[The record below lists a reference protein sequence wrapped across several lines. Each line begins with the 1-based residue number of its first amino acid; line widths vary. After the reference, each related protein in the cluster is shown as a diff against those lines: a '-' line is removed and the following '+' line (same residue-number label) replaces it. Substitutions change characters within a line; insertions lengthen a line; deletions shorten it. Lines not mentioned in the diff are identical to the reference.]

1 MIEIWTYDYSKDID
15 LPIRSDYIK
24 PNKDRPD
31 RNEIDTFQDYELTQ
45 CIVYELAIR
54 NPRYKEEVDYVIE
67 FYNEHKKDIDFSIIN
82 RGKPIERKKGQHI
95 THSKFLELKRL
106 INNIEVIPFNFEDN
120 TLEYKDIK
128 RFDEEFYKLLD
139 FIMEHQSKKGIES
152 TIFKKK
158 KKLIDK
164 TDILEE
170 EGFWVETKI
179 ESVNQPV
186 FYIPVDPDYTSKAA
200 VKAAKTPEDFF
211 EITKKYNKDTT
222 SDKVAERLKRRD
234 VLISKMRIHERFKR
248 PKLKF
253 NSSTLKHLIA
263 EIDLSR
269 PEKEIYAYIK
279 HLKGAL
285 RDNSEL
291 ITPMELLASLFE
303 PEDEVF
309 IDNEKK
315 YNVSKASMFAERL
328 FVYDYITTT
337 IKNNKANNS
346 FYEKQIRKIQD
357 ASKDDFCL
365 NRTEKTQEAKA
376 YFAENEATTSARK
389 LMKKPEILKAIG
401 AKSDT
406 VIGHYNKIN
415 ELLIDERY
423 KKLLSDI

>member
-1 MIEIWTYDYSKDID
+1 MIDIETYDYAKDID
-15 LPIRSDYIK
+15 LPKRSDYIK
-24 PNKDRPD
+24 SEENESDGNK
-31 RNEIDTFQDYELTQ
+31 IDSFQDYELTQ

-67 FYNEHKKDIDFSIIN
+67 FYKEYKKDIDFSIKN

-128 RFDEEFYKLLD
+128 RFDEKFYKLLD
-139 FIMEHQSKKGIES
+139 FIMDNQPKKGS
-152 TIFKKK
+152 GGTIFKNK
-158 KKLIDK
+158 KKLIDI

-186 FYIPVDPDYTSKAA
+186 FYTPADPDYTSKVAI
-200 VKAAKTPEDFF
+200 KAAKTPKDFF
-211 EITKKYNKDTT
+211 EITKKYNEDTT
-222 SDKVAERLKRRD
+222 SDEVAERLKRRD

-248 PKLKF
+248 PKLRF
-253 NSSTLKHLIA
+253 NSSTSKHLIA

-279 HLKGAL
+279 HLKGSL

-303 PEDEVF
+303 PEDEVL

-315 YNVSKASMFAERL
+315 HNVSKASMFAERL
-328 FVYDYITTT
+328 FVYDYITTK
-337 IKNNKANNS
+337 IKNNKENNS
-346 FYEKQIRKIQD
+346 FYEKQIRKTHD
-357 ASKDDFCL
+357 ESEDDFYL
-365 NRTEKTQEAKA
+365 NKTERTREAKA
-376 YFAENEATTSARK
+376 HYADNKEITAAST
-389 LMKKPEILKAIG
+389 LMKEPNILKAIG

-406 VIGHYNKIN
+406 VRGHYNKIN
-415 ELLIDERY
+415 ELLINERY